1 MRTIAIFN
9 HKGGVGKTT
18 TVSTMADILAIDYRK
33 RVLVIDA
40 DPQGNLSMFYGV
52 EPDEGNSTLD
62 LFMGTHEPV
71 YSDWIS
77 SARTDAPVDIIPSD
91 TALVQA
97 EAAALKED
105 ARFNRHA
112 MSDLFRAIREDAD
125 APDADN
131 RQSAYDYVLIDCSPA
146 FSQVSLAALRD
157 ADDIIVPITTDLFST
172 MGMATVLKQ
181 IMRARKDGL
190 NSVAGVLV
198 NKYQR
203 VEDPN
208 GLLTYLRNQ
217 KAVPTFETVIRKSK
231 KVVSAGADG
240 VPLIKFSPRCAAARD
255 VSLRSGKNAGYT
267 AGGHFRCLQ
276 GKGQWLRPRAV
287 PQAGP
292 GGIAQ
297 AETTPALSRRPA
309 AMHSSCRIFAARLQ

>member
-18 TVSTMADILAIDYRK
+18 TVSTMADILAIDYGK

-112 MSDLFRAIREDAD
+112 MSDLFRAIRKDAD

-131 RQSAYDYVLIDCSPA
+131 RQSAFCESFLSGLTALLHFPRFRWQPCVMRMILSSQLQRIYFLQWEWQQCS
-146 FSQVSLAALRD
+146 S
-157 ADDIIVPITTDLFST
+157 
-172 MGMATVLKQ
+172 
-181 IMRARKDGL
+181 
-190 NSVAGVLV
+190 
-198 NKYQR
+198 
-203 VEDPN
+203 
-208 GLLTYLRNQ
+208 
-217 KAVPTFETVIRKSK
+217 
-231 KVVSAGADG
+231 
-240 VPLIKFSPRCAAARD
+240 
-255 VSLRSGKNAGYT
+255 RS
-267 AGGHFRCLQ
+267 
-276 GKGQWLRPRAV
+276 
-287 PQAGP
+287 
-292 GGIAQ
+292 
-297 AETTPALSRRPA
+297 
-309 AMHSSCRIFAARLQ
+309 

>member
-18 TVSTMADILAIDYRK
+18 TVSTMADILAIDYGK

-217 KAVPTFETVIRKSK
+217 KAAPTFKTVIRKSK

-255 VSLRSGKNAGYT
+255 YRAFVAEYMAKKGDRNGKA
-267 AGGHFRCLQ
+267 
-276 GKGQWLRPRAV
+276 
-287 PQAGP
+287 
-292 GGIAQ
+292 
-297 AETTPALSRRPA
+297 
-309 AMHSSCRIFAARLQ
+309 

>member
-255 VSLRSGKNAGYT
+255 YRAFVAEYMAKKGDLNGKA
-267 AGGHFRCLQ
+267 
-276 GKGQWLRPRAV
+276 
-287 PQAGP
+287 
-292 GGIAQ
+292 
-297 AETTPALSRRPA
+297 
-309 AMHSSCRIFAARLQ
+309 